1 MELKSGLEWD
11 HSAVETVL
19 LAVRRARDV
28 ARASRPLSRGHL
40 AVAIGILRGAGAGRS
55 RESGRD
61 ARATFRDDAT
71 LPVFYTIHLR
81 TDRSFIPG
89 PAGELEA
96 LLEWDP
102 QIAALATALICH
114 PHPVYGGT
122 MHNKVVFRAAKAALA
137 AGLPTLRFNFRGAG
151 KSAGTFDEGNGERE
165 DVRAALNHLAERF
178 PNLPIVLVGFSFGAW
193 VGLAVGA
200 NDQRVT
206 ALVGLG
212 LPVDSHD
219 CSFLR
224 QAAKPKLIIQGTHD
238 QYGSRQRV
246 EELYA
251 SLAQPKQ
258 IHWVEGAD
266 HFFAGHLP
274 EVQEVLSGF
283 LRKESSESRSA

>member
-1 MELKSGLEWD
+1 MEPLRSKIG
-11 HSAVETVL
+11 AAPTVGC
-19 LAVRRARDV
+19 AQDV

-40 AVAIGILRGAGAGRS
+40 ALAIGKLRWAEAGRS
-55 RESGRD
+55 RDSGRD
-61 ARATFRDDAT
+61 ARATVRDDAT
-71 LPVFYTIHLR
+71 LVVFYTIPLR

-89 PAGELEA
+89 PAGQLEA

-102 QIAALATALICH
+102 QQAARRVALVCH

-122 MHNKVVFRAAKAALA
+122 LHNKVVFRAAKAALA

-151 KSAGTFDEGNGERE
+151 KSTGTFDQGNGERE
-165 DVRAALNHLAERF
+165 DVRAALNHLAGRF
-178 PNLPIVLVGFSFGAW
+178 PSLPIHLIGFSFGAW

-200 NDQRVT
+200 DDQRVS

-224 QAAKPKLIIQGTHD
+224 QIDKPKLIIQGTQD
-238 QYGSRQRV
+238 QYGSKQRV
-246 EELYA
+246 AELYA

-266 HFFAGHLP
+266 HFFTGRLV
-274 EVQEVLSGF
+274 EVQEALSEF
-283 LRKESSESRSA
+283 LH